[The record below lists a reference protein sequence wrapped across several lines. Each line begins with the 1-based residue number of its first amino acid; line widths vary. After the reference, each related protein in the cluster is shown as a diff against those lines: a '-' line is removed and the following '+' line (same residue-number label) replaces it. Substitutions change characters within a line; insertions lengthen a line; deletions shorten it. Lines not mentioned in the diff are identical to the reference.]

1 MLISKIVFTAFLIVS
16 KLYFRSKIFAAYDLD
31 DYADENLA
39 PSIKQLVVNLGNA
52 TKG

>member
-1 MLISKIVFTAFLIVS
+1 MLISKIVFTAFLIFC
-16 KLYFRSKIFAAYDLD
+16 KLYFRSRIFEAYELD
-31 DYADENLA
+31 EYSDENLA